1 MMIEDSLQIEQIPE
15 LKDPLFIAGFDGWG
29 NALDISRG
37 MVDFLIRK
45 LKAKRIGHINPDL
58 FYRFDENR
66 PMVNIKDGLLM
77 KISPP
82 GGAFFVTRQAP
93 GNRDLIFLRASEP
106 NLRWYQFVDAV
117 LEFCKKAGVKTI
129 ISLGGMYDNVLH
141 SDVVISALASSEEL
155 LGKLGDRKIMTIS
168 YEGPGAIHSTL
179 HSEALKQG
187 FECVSLWCH
196 CPYYLQGTTHFGML
210 YHLGDVLSYIG
221 GFEVDLEE
229 LAVTWKE
236 ISKQIQGV
244 IEKSPEL
251 QKMINDLRKQK
262 IRGSWNGDRKQ
273 EKVIH
278 LEDFLKNR

>member
-1 MMIEDSLQIEQIPE
+1 MVEESLEIEQLPE
-15 LKDPLFIAGFDGWG
+15 LNNPIFIAGFDGWG

-37 MVDFLIRK
+37 MVDFLVRK
-45 LKAKRIGHINPDL
+45 LNAEYLGRINPDL

-66 PMVNIKDGLLM
+66 PMVNIKDGFLM
-77 KISPP
+77 NITPP
-82 GGAFFVTRQAP
+82 GGTFFVTRQGP
-93 GNRDLIFLRASEP
+93 GRRDLIFLRASEP
-106 NLRWYQFVDAV
+106 NLRWYQFVNAV
-117 LEFCKKAGVKTI
+117 LSLCEKVGAKTI

-141 SDVVISALASSEEL
+141 SDVVISGLASSEEL
-155 LGKLGDRKIMTIS
+155 LGTLHNKKVMNIS

-187 FECVSLWCH
+187 FECMSLWCH

-210 YHLGDVLSYIG
+210 YQLGSLLSSLG
-221 GFEVDLEE
+221 GFEIDLEE

-236 ISKQIQGV
+236 ISKQIQSI

-251 QKMINDLRKQK
+251 QKMIDDLRKEK
-262 IRGSWNGDRKQ
+262 IRGSWADARKQ

-278 LEDFLKNR
+278 LEDFLKTR

>member
-1 MMIEDSLQIEQIPE
+1 MQQEPIEITYLPKLRQ
-15 LKDPLFIAGFDGWG
+15 PLFIAGFDGWG
-29 NALDISRG
+29 NALDSSKG
-37 MVDFLIRK
+37 MIDYLIRK
-45 LKAKRIGHINPDL
+45 LNALPFAKINPDL

-82 GGAFFVTRQAP
+82 GGAFFVTRQGP

-106 NLRWYQFVDAV
+106 NLRWYQFVNAV
-117 LEFCKKAGVKTI
+117 LTLCGKVGVKTI

-155 LGKLGDRKIMTIS
+155 LGKLQDKKVITIS

-179 HSEALKQG
+179 HGEALKQG
-187 FECVSLWCH
+187 FECMSLWCH

-210 YHLGDVLSYIG
+210 YQLGSLLSSLG

-236 ISKQIQGV
+236 ISKQIQSI

-251 QKMINDLRKQK
+251 QKMIDDLRKQK
-262 IRGSWNGDRKQ
+262 IRGSWTDARKQ

-278 LEDFLKNR
+278 LEDFLKTR